1 MRPLFKTLAELRE
14 SLAVSLGFG
23 AMAGVIDLQ
32 IPILNQFLQQ
42 AQQQLWRDVRWRYML
57 KQHIE
62 ALGVGQRVLDV
73 PDDAPIGVMF
83 GVYAL
88 YQDNWYA
95 VKAGLP
101 RVGEPDGGYPL
112 WYELTAR
119 EQGVMQLEFEPVPED
134 EPVQIRIE
142 YYAEPKR
149 FTQDDDFCS
158 VPDDLLLALAVVMG
172 KGHYRQQDV
181 QLYADR
187 FANMLRQAKAENFG
201 VDGED
206 DLHRARKQAAGAPRV
221 IRSSETVVER
231 DDTPYWDIYRNARN
245 EP

>member
-42 AQQQLWRDVRWRYML
+42 AQQQLWRDVRWRYLL

-119 EQGVMQLEFEPVPED
+119 EQGVMQLEFEPVPEE
-134 EPVQIRIE
+134 EPVKIRIE

-187 FANMLRQAKAENFG
+187 FANMLRQAKAENFASR
-201 VDGED
+201 
-206 DLHRARKQAAGAPRV
+206 LRAAV
-221 IRSSETVVER
+221 S
-231 DDTPYWDIYRNARN
+231 
-245 EP
+245 

>member
-1 MRPLFKTLAELRE
+1 
-14 SLAVSLGFG
+14 
-23 AMAGVIDLQ
+23 
-32 IPILNQFLQQ
+32 
-42 AQQQLWRDVRWRYML
+42 
-57 KQHIE
+57 
-62 ALGVGQRVLDV
+62 
-73 PDDAPIGVMF
+73 
-83 GVYAL
+83 
-88 YQDNWYA
+88 
-95 VKAGLP
+95 
-101 RVGEPDGGYPL
+101 
-112 WYELTAR
+112 
-119 EQGVMQLEFEPVPED
+119 MQLEFEPVPEE
-134 EPVQIRIE
+134 EPVKIRIE

-231 DDTPYWDIYRNARN
+231 DDTPYWDIYRNTRN
-245 EP
+245 

>member
-42 AQQQLWRDVRWRYML
+42 AQQQLWRDVRWRYLL

-88 YQDNWYA
+88 YQDSWYA

-134 EPVQIRIE
+134 EPV
-142 YYAEPKR
+142 
-149 FTQDDDFCS
+149 
-158 VPDDLLLALAVVMG
+158 
-172 KGHYRQQDV
+172 
-181 QLYADR
+181 
-187 FANMLRQAKAENFG
+187 
-201 VDGED
+201 
-206 DLHRARKQAAGAPRV
+206 
-221 IRSSETVVER
+221 
-231 DDTPYWDIYRNARN
+231 
-245 EP
+245 

>member
-42 AQQQLWRDVRWRYML
+42 AQQQLWRDVRWRYLL

-119 EQGVMQLEFEPVPED
+119 EQGVMQLEFEPVP
-134 EPVQIRIE
+134 VSTHSR
-142 YYAEPKR
+142 PK
-149 FTQDDDFCS
+149 
-158 VPDDLLLALAVVMG
+158 
-172 KGHYRQQDV
+172 
-181 QLYADR
+181 
-187 FANMLRQAKAENFG
+187 
-201 VDGED
+201 
-206 DLHRARKQAAGAPRV
+206 AAGLSIAATSAGFRPNCSALS
-221 IRSSETVVER
+221 IR
-231 DDTPYWDIYRNARN
+231 YCL
-245 EP
+245 

>member
-1 MRPLFKTLAELRE
+1 M
-14 SLAVSLGFG
+14 
-23 AMAGVIDLQ
+23 
-32 IPILNQFLQQ
+32 
-42 AQQQLWRDVRWRYML
+42 
-57 KQHIE
+57 
-62 ALGVGQRVLDV
+62 
-73 PDDAPIGVMF
+73 
-83 GVYAL
+83 
-88 YQDNWYA
+88 
-95 VKAGLP
+95 
-101 RVGEPDGGYPL
+101 
-112 WYELTAR
+112 
-119 EQGVMQLEFEPVPED
+119 PED

-206 DLHRARKQAAGAPRV
+206 ALGVEYKGNASTETLAALVAEHAPAV
-221 IRSSETVVER
+221 
-231 DDTPYWDIYRNARN
+231 
-245 EP
+245 